1 MSKKVIK
8 LCYICVIVSILF
20 VGCDKSENSVTEGE
34 TNLGIQSNSNIDGY
48 TVKNEDMFKMGR
60 ESYNKTKDSTELWK
74 QQAGVV
80 EMLGD
85 GIKETASQ
93 KNQTESD
100 VADYYYGILDMIRFY
115 TEINLTS
122 LKNNGSDEEIECEQK
137 ILDFIDDIIK
147 NYNCDYT
154 ISDEKKDEYLSF
166 IDNKIAMQENEENI
180 YIKNGE
186 ISLKIKYGSF
196 EQAIV
201 TDETLVVK
209 AKIKPSYSNKATI
222 RQNSFNIEDI
232 IKNQGGHNYK
242 EIQYWAIA
250 DMNDGSESKV
260 ISFTIDEDVIN
271 RVANGSILGNEIID
285 YANDVWILPSLL
297 D

>member
-8 LCYICVIVSILF
+8 LGFICVIASILF
-20 VGCDKSENSVTEGE
+20 VGCGKEKSSVNEQGQNLE
-34 TNLGIQSNSNIDGY
+34 TQETSNIDGY

-60 ESYNKTKDSTELWK
+60 DMYNKTKDSTELWQ

-85 GIKETASQ
+85 RIKETASE

-122 LKNNGSDEEIECEQK
+122 LKNDGSDEEIECEQK

-147 NYNCDYT
+147 NYSCDYT
-154 ISDEKKDEYLSF
+154 ISDEKKDEYLSW
-166 IDNKIAMQENEENI
+166 IDNKIAILENEGNI
-180 YIKNGE
+180 DAQNGE

-201 TDETLVVK
+201 TDGILVVK
-209 AKIKPSYSNKATI
+209 AKIEPSYSNKATI
-222 RQNSFNIEDI
+222 RQNSFNVEDI

-250 DMNDGSESKV
+250 DMKDGSESKV
-260 ISFTIDEDVIN
+260 ISFTVDEDVIN
-271 RVANGSILGNEIID
+271 GVVNGNILGNEIID
-285 YANDVWILPSLL
+285 YAKDVWILPSLL

>member
-180 YIKNGE
+180 YIK
-186 ISLKIKYGSF
+186 KWR
-196 EQAIV
+196 
-201 TDETLVVK
+201 
-209 AKIKPSYSNKATI
+209 NK
-222 RQNSFNIEDI
+222 F
-232 IKNQGGHNYK
+232 KN
-242 EIQYWAIA
+242 
-250 DMNDGSESKV
+250 KV
-260 ISFTIDEDVIN
+260 WFI
-271 RVANGSILGNEIID
+271 
-285 YANDVWILPSLL
+285 
-297 D
+297 